1 MEEIVVVMSIEEKK
15 RMMEKE
21 NLMIMKYEEMFD
33 ICVWL
38 MGKFDEWYR
47 VREKYEDKRF
57 MWIDEYEIVKMFGRI
72 SDKEWRMIMREMD
85 MNGLVLKSVWSKEK
99 GNSRLCVCIGKK
111 EVE

>member
-72 SDKEWRMIMREMD
+72 RDKEWRMIMREMD